1 MGDFWKL
8 ELRRQQNTD
17 LERLLVKEIRKTQFL
32 EKSSDPMEA
41 LSFLQT
47 NVSSCINHQDPGEQR
62 EFQML
67 AGQLFHQV
75 SGIVHIKS
83 WIIHKLYIV
92 FLQNDEVTNYKLR
105 SDLFDKLMQ
114 YFPKDM
120 AQPTGG

>member
-1 MGDFWKL
+1 
-8 ELRRQQNTD
+8 
-17 LERLLVKEIRKTQFL
+17 
-32 EKSSDPMEA
+32 
-41 LSFLQT
+41 
-47 NVSSCINHQDPGEQR
+47 
-62 EFQML
+62 ML

-83 WIIHKLYIV
+83 LVIYVQLYKLFIV